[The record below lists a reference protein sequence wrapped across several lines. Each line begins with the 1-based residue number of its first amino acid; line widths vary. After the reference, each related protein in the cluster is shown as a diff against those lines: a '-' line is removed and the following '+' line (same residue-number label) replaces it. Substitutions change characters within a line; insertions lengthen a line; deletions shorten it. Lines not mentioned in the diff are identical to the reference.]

1 MSSKLAVW
9 LAVMAWPA
17 ASVAQS
23 ITIRNSVLQSSTSYT
38 FRSAQCADAVALQ
51 WTYAIGNFTT
61 NTTTGMRLWA
71 TAGTCGGGPDAG
83 DVSLTDDVPLATVVS
98 RKQDTFSVAL
108 STLPI
113 FSATDGGVSCGDANK
128 EVPAYIC
135 AAMTY
140 VYGTSGSNQYTQGSF
155 KMVYDT
161 KPPAAPQNPSC
172 SPQDSALV
180 CSYTVD
186 SDTKKVIATVR
197 SADGS
202 DVGSGEGTPNSSG
215 SGSVRIKGLTNGE
228 SYTVGVRAYDA
239 AGNESAETSS
249 DAVTPV
255 PTAGFFGLLRDA
267 GSTEEGT
274 VGCTMAG
281 PISGHG
287 SGGEQGLTVFLLP
300 FATLALV
307 RILARRGG
315 R

>member
-23 ITIRNSVLQSSTSYT
+23 ITFAENGSSATSTT
-38 FRSAQCADAVALQ
+38 FKGDRCGNTITMR
-51 WTYAIGNFTT
+51 WTYNGTT
-61 NTTTGMRLWA
+61 AMSTNAMDLWA
-71 TAGTCGGGPDAG
+71 TAGTCGNGPDAG
-83 DVSLTDDVPLATVVS
+83 DPSLSAAVPYADWYGRRTGTFDV
-98 RKQDTFSVAL
+98 KL
-108 STLPI
+108 SELPI
-113 FSATDGGVSCGDANK
+113 FSSADGGVSCGQTGVK
-128 EVPAYIC
+128 VPAYIC
-135 AAMTY
+135 AGIGY
-140 VYGTSGSNQYTQGSF
+140 VVGVTPQAVKGSYAIT
-155 KMVYDT
+155 YDT
-161 KPPAAPQNPSC
+161 QPPAVPSSVSC
-172 SPQDSALV
+172 SAEDSALR

-197 SADGS
+197 SADGA
-202 DVGSGEGTPNSSG
+202 DVGSGEGTPSSSG
-215 SGSVRIKGLTNGE
+215 TGSVRIKGLANGE

-239 AGNESAETSS
+239 AGNESAETLSA
-249 DAVTPV
+249 AVTPI

-274 VGCTMAG
+274 VGCSMAG
-281 PISGHG
+281 TNAGHG
-287 SGGEQGLTVFLLP
+287 SGGEQGLMVFLLP

>member
-9 LAVMAWPA
+9 LAVMACPA

-23 ITIRNSVLQSSTSYT
+23 ITFVENGTSATSTT
-38 FRSAQCADAVALQ
+38 FKGDRCGSTITVR
-51 WTYAIGNFTT
+51 WTYNGTT
-61 NTTTGMRLWA
+61 AMSTNAMDLWA
-71 TAGTCGGGPDAG
+71 TAGTCGNGPDAG
-83 DVSLTDDVPLATVVS
+83 DPSFTAVPYTTWYGVRSGTLDVTLSKLPV
-98 RKQDTFSVAL
+98 FS
-108 STLPI
+108 
-113 FSATDGGVSCGDANK
+113 SADGGVSCGQTGVT
-128 EVPAYIC
+128 VPAYIC
-135 AAMTY
+135 A
-140 VYGTSGSNQYTQGSF
+140 GIGYTVGVTPQATRGNYPIT
-155 KMVYDT
+155 YDT
-161 KPPAAPQNPSC
+161 QPPAVPSSVSC
-172 SPQDSALV
+172 SAEDSALR

-186 SDTKKVIATVR
+186 SDTKKVVATVQ
-197 SADGS
+197 SAGGA

-239 AGNESAETSS
+239 ADNESAETFS

-274 VGCTMAG
+274 VGCSMAG
-281 PISGHG
+281 PIAGHG